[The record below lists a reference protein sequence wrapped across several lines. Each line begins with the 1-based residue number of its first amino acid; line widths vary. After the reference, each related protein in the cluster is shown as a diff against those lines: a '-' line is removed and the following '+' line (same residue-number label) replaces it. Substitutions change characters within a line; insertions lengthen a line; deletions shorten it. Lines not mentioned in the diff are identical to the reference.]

1 MKAVFT
7 YITFYTPWKH
17 QKQRGFLM
25 FSDGIER
32 EQWLEMDLVPKLC
45 NVCYLALSKSWT
57 PTLAPF
63 KLQWYRAWD
72 AYLIVHFFIMT
83 DSTSEKPFL
92 IGIDLWK
99 GFDNIGIVILSE
111 FPKFLDFLSVFP
123 IFLQNV
129 VNSLPVKVFTSPLLK
144 IDF

>member
-1 MKAVFT
+1 
-7 YITFYTPWKH
+7 
-17 QKQRGFLM
+17 
-25 FSDGIER
+25 
-32 EQWLEMDLVPKLC
+32 
-45 NVCYLALSKSWT
+45 
-57 PTLAPF
+57 
-63 KLQWYRAWD
+63 
-72 AYLIVHFFIMT
+72 MT
-83 DSTSEKPFL
+83 DSTIEKPFL
-92 IGIDLWK
+92 IRIDLWK